1 MTMPT
6 TATILARLI
15 TDEARA
21 TRIADAL
28 SELFEPEELA
38 ASAFEMPEADAL
50 PVAVPRPKRQ
60 EAFREGAMGTLLPD
74 QALPWLV
81 ELHFGEAPDEA
92 GIRALV
98 AGIAGPEAGAALTFE
113 SIAAQDWIATA
124 LEGLKPVDA
133 GRFTVHGAHDR
144 ARLAPNRINIEI
156 EAALAFGTGHHGT
169 TRGCLLH
176 FEDWVKRRK
185 PRRVAFGPREAI
197 VDIGTGTGVLA
208 FAAARITRDFVW
220 AGEMDPDSVR
230 IARANARLNGVGP
243 HVRPVVA
250 RGLNHPDLR
259 AKGAYTLVF
268 ANILA
273 RPLRGLAPEIA
284 AATAPGAELILSGLL
299 LPDVQGILAK
309 YRAFGFHLVARRHL
323 EGWASLLL
331 RRGGAKP
338 RRL

>member
-1 MTMPT
+1 MAPGM

-15 TDEARA
+15 TDEANA
-21 TRIADAL
+21 TRIADSL

-50 PVAVPRPKRQ
+50 PTAVPRPV
-60 EAFREGAMGTLLPD
+60 REGAMGTLLPD
-74 QALPWLV
+74 QSVPWLV
-81 ELHFGEAPDEA
+81 ELHFGEAPDEDE
-92 GIRALV
+92 IRAMV
-98 AGIAGPEAGAALTFE
+98 AGIAGADAAAALTFE

-124 LEGLKPVDA
+124 LEGLKPVHA
-133 GRFTVHGAHDR
+133 GRFTIHGAHDR
-144 ARLAPNRINIEI
+144 GRLAPNRINIEI

-176 FEDWVKRRK
+176 FDAWVKRRK
-185 PRRVAFGPREAI
+185 PRRAGLAPREAI

-208 FAAARITRDFVW
+208 FAAAKVTRDFVW

-230 IARANARLNGVGP
+230 IARENARLNSVAP
-243 HVRPVVA
+243 HLRPVVA

-284 AATAPGAELILSGLL
+284 AATTPDAELILSGLL
-299 LPDVQGILAK
+299 LPDVPGILAK

-323 EGWASLLL
+323 EGWASLVLK
-331 RRGGAKP
+331 RGGGKP
-338 RRL
+338 RRA